1 MVRCGPSHKRNWS
14 SNTATKLFICKF
26 DSSLVTDCTRSPI
39 FFYYSRSWMIA
50 DFARPPDRQINRFA
64 MSKRDDFIN
73 KPDFI
78 LSSVWVQ
85 GGREWSQSKFFF
97 FNRLF
102 SCHSFCGKSIERTW
116 NSFERRRNSSS
127 FYKVTVFVAFG
138 IFLCFVR
145 IGMNFLSWLRN
156 FTKSMSL
163 SSTQAV
169 EHYSWSR

>member
-1 MVRCGPSHKRNWS
+1 MK
-14 SNTATKLFICKF
+14 
-26 DSSLVTDCTRSPI
+26 
-39 FFYYSRSWMIA
+39 A
-50 DFARPPDRQINRFA
+50 DFTRPPDRQINRFA

-85 GGREWSQSKFFF
+85 EGREWSQSKFFF

-163 SSTQAV
+163 STSTQAV
-169 EHYSWSR
+169 STTQDKAINWLFFHSLLGKKLFKRDVELLSKGRP